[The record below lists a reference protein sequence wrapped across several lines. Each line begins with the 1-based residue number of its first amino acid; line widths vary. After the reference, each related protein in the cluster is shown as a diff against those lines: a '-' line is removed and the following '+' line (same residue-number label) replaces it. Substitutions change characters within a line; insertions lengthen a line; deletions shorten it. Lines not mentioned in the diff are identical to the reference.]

1 MELNELADAF
11 AEVSNL
17 RIEVRTLRAEKSD
30 SLKELN
36 ALRNLVKK
44 QKRRL
49 DSIKAKPG
57 NVLDHEDELRL
68 YQHSVKFRFNS
79 HINGTKVLKVSAPG
93 YIKSYPS
100 TIKDESSLLKIAMED
115 LRKRAQ

>member
-1 MELNELADAF
+1 MKLNELADAF
-11 AEVSNL
+11 QEVVDL
-17 RIEVRTLRAEKSD
+17 RTGIRTLREERIELK
-30 SLKELN
+30 KELN

-100 TIKDESSLLKIAMED
+100 TIKDERSLLKIAMED
-115 LRKRAQ
+115 LRKRA

>member
-1 MELNELADAF
+1 MKLDELAHAF
-11 AEVSNL
+11 SEVSNL
-17 RIEVRTLRAEKSD
+17 RTDLRKLREERNKH
-30 SLKELN
+30 LKELN
-36 ALRNLVKK
+36 ALRQLVKK

-57 NVLDHEDELRL
+57 NVLDHEDEMRL

-100 TIKDESSLLKIAMED
+100 TITDDRSLLKIAMED
-115 LRKRAQ
+115 LRKRA